1 METKQVN
8 SNTDAEQPSSQREVC
23 IEQIVQSL
31 DTMLKL
37 ELQMI
42 QEDQSNVQ

>member
-1 METKQVN
+1 MEIKQVN
-8 SNTDAEQPSSQREVC
+8 FNIVDESITSKKELY
-23 IEQIVQSL
+23 IEQITQSL
-31 DTMLKL
+31 ENMLKL